1 MLLTIA
7 TCLIAV
13 WGVGVATS
21 HTLHGYIHVALFC
34 AGVAIFVRF
43 LIGTSQSYSRLR

>member
-21 HTLHGYIHVALFC
+21 HTLHGFIHIALFC
-34 AGVAIFVRF
+34 AGVAVLVRF
-43 LIGTSQSYSRLR
+43 LNTTSQSYSYLR